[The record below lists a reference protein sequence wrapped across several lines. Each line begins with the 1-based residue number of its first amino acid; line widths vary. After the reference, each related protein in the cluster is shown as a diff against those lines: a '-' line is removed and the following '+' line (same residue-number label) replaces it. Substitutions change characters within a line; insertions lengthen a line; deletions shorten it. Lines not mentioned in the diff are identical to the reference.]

1 MNKFFLR
8 ILVLLLVL
16 SALFSARAMT
26 KEEIRTAYEI
36 ITERPTAA
44 LPYAEMPDTHAYSAG
59 ALTDEAVQSALA
71 LTNLMRSVAGLNE
84 VSIDPLY
91 TLRAQNAALV
101 LAANDVLSH
110 TPDQPKGMGDDLYRS
125 GYIGASSGNIAKLN
139 WMHSDILLDGVRY
152 FVRDDG
158 DLNLTA
164 LSHRR
169 WLLNPA
175 MKSTGFGLANA
186 ESGNSFIVM
195 YAIDDQNTDAAW
207 DYVAW
212 PSGGAFPVEWMQTDL
227 AWSVS
232 LNDALYDLSASD
244 PIITLT
250 EETTGLSYHFE
261 PKSESGDGYCCIS
274 YDAYGSGSCLIFRP
288 NFPDDFSAYEQ
299 NRIWNV
305 SIANLFGT
313 DGQMIE
319 IQYRCEMVSLY
330 PQDVANIEIS
340 LLSADLTV
348 GETLSLSASVIP
360 AYADDLS
367 VLWSSSDPD
376 IAAVD
381 ENGVVRAVSA
391 GKCSITAA
399 SANGKCDS
407 CEIAVSQ

>member
-8 ILVLLLVL
+8 ILFLLLAL

-36 ITERPTAA
+36 LTERSTAA
-44 LPYAEMPDTHAYSAG
+44 SPYAEIPDAAAFSAG
-59 ALTDEAVQSALA
+59 ALTEEAMQSALD
-71 LTNLMRSVAGLNE
+71 LVNLMRSIASLDA
-84 VSIDPLY
+84 VSLDSLY
-91 TLRAQNAALV
+91 VLRAQNAALV

-110 TPDQPKGMGDDLYRS
+110 TPDQPTGMNDDLYLS

-158 DLNLTA
+158 DLNLPM
-164 LSHRR
+164 LGHRR

-195 YAIDDQNTDAAW
+195 YAIDDQNADAAW

-212 PSGGAFPVEWMQTDL
+212 PSDGAFPTEWMQNDL

-232 LNDALYDLSASD
+232 LNDTVYDLSASD

-274 YDAYGSGSCLIFRP
+274 YDAYGSGPCLIFRP

-305 SIANLFGT
+305 SIENLFGT
-313 DGQMIE
+313 DGQMLE

-340 LLSADLTV
+340 QLSADLTV

-367 VLWSSSDPD
+367 VLWSSSDPSV
-376 IAAVD
+376 ATVD
-381 ENGVVRAVSA
+381 ENGIVCAVSA
-391 GKCSITAA
+391 GKCSIIAA
-399 SANGKCDS
+399 SANGKYDC
-407 CEIAVSQ
+407 CEITVF